1 MNVKKL
7 FIPLAIALFAMYSCS
22 TKNEQSEETKQ
33 PEVQTASVDTTNIL
47 IAQVCQ
53 NGKWGYINKDFKMV
67 ITPQFDGA
75 MRFNEGLGCVKVGD
89 KWGFVN
95 LKGEFVIQP
104 TYNEP
109 GVFYD
114 GLAKVGNM
122 AGNGNGSS
130 RYFYINKEGKNVFDK
145 LFKFG
150 EDFNNGI
157 AMVKDLD
164 GKQLFI
170 TLKGEVVT
178 DGPPLLYNHF
188 KCPIKPYGGDLSKS
202 LVLDKK
208 TGNPVDV
215 KYSKSNYGYV
225 NELGYPL
232 TEAIYCGAGEFWYSY
247 QTPKKYFST
256 KKEDTISTASAF
268 TEINGTYVRTE
279 NVEEGDY
286 AGIKITFKTDAG
298 EEITFDGYNANSKL
312 IPLYFICSDC
322 PSPDATKKSS
332 VGMKHLLKY
341 SVQKTED
348 GGGIRES
355 KILEAIE
362 NAK

>member
-1 MNVKKL
+1 MKKILIL
-7 FIPLAIALFAMYSCS
+7 FLPIIFAGCS
-22 TKNEQSEETKQ
+22 SSTDKPEEKI
-33 PEVQTASVDTTNIL
+33 TAPVAATIDTTNIL

-53 NGKWGYINKDFKMV
+53 NGKYGYINTDFKMV

-104 TYNEP
+104 SYNEP

-164 GKQLFI
+164 GKKIFI
-170 TLKGEVVT
+170 TLKGEAVT

-188 KCPIKPYGGDLSKS
+188 HH
-202 LVLDKK
+202 
-208 TGNPVDV
+208 
-215 KYSKSNYGYV
+215 
-225 NELGYPL
+225 
-232 TEAIYCGAGEFWYSY
+232 
-247 QTPKKYFST
+247 
-256 KKEDTISTASAF
+256 TILHMIA
-268 TEINGTYVRTE
+268 
-279 NVEEGDY
+279 
-286 AGIKITFKTDAG
+286 
-298 EEITFDGYNANSKL
+298 
-312 IPLYFICSDC
+312 
-322 PSPDATKKSS
+322 
-332 VGMKHLLKY
+332 LLF
-341 SVQKTED
+341 
-348 GGGIRES
+348 
-355 KILEAIE
+355 
-362 NAK
+362 